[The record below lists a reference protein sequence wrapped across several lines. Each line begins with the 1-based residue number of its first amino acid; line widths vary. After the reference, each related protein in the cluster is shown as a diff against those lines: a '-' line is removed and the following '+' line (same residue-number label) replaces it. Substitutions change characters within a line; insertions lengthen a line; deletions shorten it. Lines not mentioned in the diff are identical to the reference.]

1 MNTEKLLESFK
12 QGTAYNAHSY
22 YGAHVEKKGVVF
34 RTYAPRADHVNIFGE
49 FNNWQE
55 EPMERQ
61 EDGTF
66 TFRSKEAKPG
76 MMYKYVIYGWNGYR
90 MEHSDPYGYGVELRP
105 GSASIIVELDGFE
118 YTDQKW
124 METRTLNY
132 DQPLSIYELH
142 LGSWKKNPKE
152 EHGWYTYREL
162 AKPLISYVKKSGY
175 THIEVMPLTEY
186 PYDGSWGYQ
195 VTGFFAP
202 TSRYGTDKDLK
213 YLINECHKAGIG
225 VIMDFV
231 PVHFAIDDFGL
242 KNYDSTAL
250 YEYYQGG
257 DSQWGSCMFNHNRKE
272 VCSFL
277 ISAAHYWLEEYHF
290 DGLRIDAVSNLI
302 YVNGSQDQGENKA
315 GQEFI
320 RNLNTIIR
328 KLHPT
333 AMLFAE
339 DSSPWQ
345 GGVTKPVKEGGLG
358 FDYKWNMG
366 WMYDT
371 LYFLGLPVQQR
382 MEQYHKMTFSMWYFY
397 NERYLLSLSHDEVV
411 NGANTILEKIPG
423 EDAEKFAQLRVYYMY
438 MYIHPGKK
446 LNFMGNELG
455 ERVEWN
461 EGRGLSW
468 ELLEEPAHKTF
479 YDYLCVLQKLYSSND
494 AFFAHEL
501 DTNQFQ
507 WLYCKQE
514 TEPVYVMMRTGK
526 KESYVAV
533 LNFGDHV
540 VEDFELV
547 LDKKQTWKLILD
559 SGWKKYGG
567 ELPESK
573 EELKTVERIKKSEEP
588 EGARTE
594 SEDGAS
600 QKKAADKAEASMQ
613 DGKAKKAVKQVKE
626 HVLKISLPSYSG
638 KLYQII

>member
-1 MNTEKLLESFK
+1 NR
-12 QGTAYNAHSY
+12 H
-22 YGAHVEKKGVVF
+22 
-34 RTYAPRADHVNIFGE
+34 
-49 FNNWQE
+49 
-55 EPMERQ
+55 
-61 EDGTF
+61 
-66 TFRSKEAKPG
+66 
-76 MMYKYVIYGWNGYR
+76 
-90 MEHSDPYGYGVELRP
+90 
-105 GSASIIVELDGFE
+105 
-118 YTDQKW
+118 
-124 METRTLNY
+124 
-132 DQPLSIYELH
+132 
-142 LGSWKKNPKE
+142 
-152 EHGWYTYREL
+152 
-162 AKPLISYVKKSGY
+162 
-175 THIEVMPLTEY
+175 
-186 PYDGSWGYQ
+186 
-195 VTGFFAP
+195 
-202 TSRYGTDKDLK
+202 
-213 YLINECHKAGIG
+213 
-225 VIMDFV
+225 
-231 PVHFAIDDFGL
+231 
-242 KNYDSTAL
+242 AL

-371 LYFLGLPVQQR
+371 LYFLGLPANQR
-382 MEQYHKMTFSMWYFY
+382 LEQYHKMTFSMWYFY
-397 NERYLLSLSHDEVV
+397 NERFLLSLSHDEVV
-411 NGANTILEKIPG
+411 NGAKTLLEKIPG
-423 EDAEKFAQLRVYYMY
+423 EDPEKFAQLRTYYLY

-461 EGRGLSW
+461 EGRGLFW
-468 ELLEEPAHKTF
+468 ELLEEPAHKAL
-479 YDYLCVLQKLYSSND
+479 YDYLCTLQKLYASKD

-514 TEPVYVMMRTGK
+514 TEPVYVMMRTGA

-533 LNFGDHV
+533 LNFSDHV

-547 LDKKQTWKLILD
+547 LDKKQTWKLVLD

-567 ELPESK
+567 ERLESK
-573 EELKTVERIKKSEEP
+573 EELKTVERIKKSENP
-588 EGARTE
+588 EDVQAGAGDE
-594 SEDGAS
+594 AS
-600 QKKAADKAEASMQ
+600 RKQAADKAESAMQ
-613 DGKAKKAVKQVKE
+613 DEKTKKAVKQIKE